1 MDVIESLVAG
11 HRDMAER
18 KDIMQKL
25 ARNLND
31 DAFFW
36 DDAFKVVNFFDTEVK
51 KHFEIEEKV
60 LFPVI
65 MKLCPKESCGRI
77 AEIAAEHAP
86 IIKQVEELE
95 RIARSHAS
103 SPDKNSREKLAKTAG
118 NILELVIMHAHHEDS
133 ELFPLIK
140 KWFKSGDYAELEE
153 NYYRLIGV

>member
-11 HRDMAER
+11 HRDVAER
-18 KDIMQKL
+18 KDLMQKL
-25 ARNLND
+25 AKNIND

-36 DDAFKVVNFFDTEVK
+36 EDAFKVVNFFNREVR

-60 LFPVI
+60 LFPV
-65 MKLCPKESCGRI
+65 MKKLCPKESCGRI
-77 AEIAAEHAP
+77 DEIQAEHIP
-86 IIKQVEELE
+86 ILAQISKLE
-95 RIARSHAS
+95 KIASEHAS
-103 SPDKNSREKLAKTAG
+103 SPDKKTRERLAETAG
-118 NILELVIMHAHHEDS
+118 NIMELIILHAHREDA